1 MIAVMIKDRPSS
13 GKGEGKGKGR
23 CHGVLTLRRSLV
35 SMGHKG
41 GARVFTYFT

>member
-1 MIAVMIKDRPSS
+1 MIKDRPSS
-13 GKGEGKGKGR
+13 GKGEGR
-23 CHGVLTLRRSLV
+23 CDGVLTLRRGLV